1 MIYFGPDLMR
11 RLVRQFHD
19 CLVPGA
25 WLLVGPTEP
34 NMTCFTSF
42 RTVNAPGVTLYQ
54 RPDQFNLLSQF
65 PIPSPGGQVTIINVA
80 PLPLPTPTPYLI
92 PAAPTSTSVAPS
104 LAEARHYADRGEWA
118 NAIQCCDQL
127 LKKDNLNPN
136 IHLYQALILEQMGKH
151 AEAELS
157 LRRAIYLDRQSVLA
171 HYYLG
176 LFLQSRTDSRPAARS
191 FENALELLRS
201 HQATETFANAD
212 GITAG
217 ELTKLTKMHLDILRE
232 RV

>member
-1 MIYFGPDLMR
+1 
-11 RLVRQFHD
+11 
-19 CLVPGA
+19 
-25 WLLVGPTEP
+25 
-34 NMTCFTSF
+34 MTCFTSF
-42 RTVNAPGVTLYQ
+42 RIVNAPGVTLYQ
-54 RPDQFNLLSQF
+54 RPDQFNPLSQF
-65 PIPSPGGQVTIINVA
+65 AIPSPGDQVTITNVA
-80 PLPLPTPTPYLI
+80 PLLLPTPAPYLS
-92 PAAPTSTSVAPS
+92 PAAPKSKSVAHS
-104 LAEARHYADRGEWA
+104 LAEARRYADRGEWA
-118 NAIQCCDQL
+118 NAIQCCEQL

-136 IHLYQALILEQMGKH
+136 IHLHQGLILEQMGKH

-157 LRRAIYLDRQSVLA
+157 LRRAMYLDRQSVLA

-176 LFLQSRTDSRPAARS
+176 LFLQSRPDSRPAARS